1 MSTSALNDELFH
13 YAQQLG
19 FGELH
24 IKFDEP
30 TGLCAI
36 IAIHSTK
43 RGPALGGCRCL
54 EYHSTIDAVR
64 DALRLAQGMSY
75 KAAIS
80 DLALGGGKSVLIK
93 PKHIND
99 REAYFAAFGRFIEDL
114 NGRYITAMDSGTE
127 VNDMDIIARYT
138 RHVSSTSKG
147 GDPGPFTALGVLRG
161 IQACAKYK
169 LNRENNLEGLHIA
182 IQGVGHVGY
191 SLAKNLHERGVELT
205 ICDRNPTAVEHCV
218 RDFNAKVV
226 TGDEIYSVDC
236 DIFAPCAL
244 GAILNDHTIPLLKT
258 KIVAGSANN
267 QLAEPRHDKMMWER
281 GILYAP
287 DYAINAGGL
296 IHAFA
301 EYEQSS
307 MEESNA
313 HIDQIYETILM
324 IFERSEREHKS
335 TGEIADIIAAE
346 RL

>member
-1 MSTSALNDELFH
+1 MNTSALNDELFH

-43 RGPALGGCRCL
+43 RGPALGGCRFL
-54 EYHSTIDAVR
+54 EYSSTIDAVR

-80 DLALGGGKSVLIK
+80 DLPLGGGKSVLLK
-93 PKHIND
+93 PKHLKD

-127 VNDMDIIARYT
+127 VGDMDIIARQT

-147 GDPGPFTALGVLRG
+147 GDPGPFTAKGVLRG
-161 IQACAKYK
+161 MQACAKFK
-169 LNRENNLEGLHIA
+169 LNREDLKGLHIA

-191 SLAKNLHERGVELT
+191 SLARNLHERGVKLT
-205 ICDRNPTAVEHCV
+205 ISDRNAAAVERCV
-218 RDFNAKVV
+218 KDFNAQVV
-226 TGDEIYSVDC
+226 SAEEIYSVDC

-267 QLAEPRHDKMMWER
+267 QLAERRHDKMMWER

-324 IFERSEREHKS
+324 IFERSAREQKS